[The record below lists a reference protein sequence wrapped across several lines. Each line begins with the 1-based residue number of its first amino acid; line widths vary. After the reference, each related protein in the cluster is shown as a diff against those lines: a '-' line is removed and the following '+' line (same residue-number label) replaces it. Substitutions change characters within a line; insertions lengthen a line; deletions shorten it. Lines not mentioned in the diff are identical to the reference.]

1 MDNVR
6 TIIAAV
12 TGDDAMLRYLRH
24 DPAALARSL
33 NLGGAQARA
42 LRTADRFFESEQP
55 ILDTPPAPPEELRRP
70 PASVKFIP
78 TSPPTPISV
87 SADTGTLLPDASSGT
102 VTMTSSI
109 SSSGAPAV
117 PAAPGVPG
125 VPTAPGVP
133 GVPHGPVAPAAP
145 FAPSAP
151 FAPFMPAAPFP
162 PQVPG
167 LGPPTHAPC
176 PPYTATPCR
185 CDRNCA
191 CHAAVVALVANVSNT
206 AVTAITAIAAQAG
219 RRPRGAASSN
229 HREGNA
235 ACE

>member
-1 MDNVR
+1 MDNVQ

-55 ILDTPPAPPEELRRP
+55 ILDTPPAPPEELRRL
-70 PASVKFIP
+70 PASIKFIP

-109 SSSGAPAV
+109 SSSGAPSV
-117 PAAPGVPG
+117 
-125 VPTAPGVP
+125 
-133 GVPHGPVAPAAP
+133 
-145 FAPSAP
+145 PSAP

-167 LGPPTHAPC
+167 LGPPAHAPC
-176 PPYTATPCR
+176 PPYTVTPCR
-185 CDRNCA
+185 CDGNCA
-191 CHAAVVALVANVSNT
+191 CHAAVVALVANVANT